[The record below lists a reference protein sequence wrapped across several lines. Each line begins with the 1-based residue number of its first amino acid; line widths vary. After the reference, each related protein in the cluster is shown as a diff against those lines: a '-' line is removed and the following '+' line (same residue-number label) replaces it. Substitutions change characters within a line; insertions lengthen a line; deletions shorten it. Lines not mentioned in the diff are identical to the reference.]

1 MSDKRQVQHG
11 EDVVFVGLS
20 ALAWFL
26 GPVRWVVQANPS
38 LTEVDLHTHLLS
50 FKEYGF
56 QFVLALGVFNVLYLS
71 SPYLWAMW
79 LKLYRRARQQCMVW
93 NDSTKA
99 R

>member
-1 MSDKRQVQHG
+1 MGNKRQVQRG

-20 ALAWFL
+20 VLAWLL
-26 GPVRWVVQANPS
+26 GPVRWVVQANPG

-56 QFVLALGVFNVLYLS
+56 QFVLAVGVFNILYLS
-71 SPYLWAMW
+71 SSYLWAMC
-79 LKLYRRARQQCMVW
+79 LKLYRRARQRCMAW